1 MKCINCGFEAETDFA
16 YCPSCGTCQ
25 SPDAPE
31 VSAAPA
37 NQVAMRIL
45 PALKDKLF
53 FVLCIL
59 MSVSCGL
66 TLISSGPDVFSI
78 LFTIF
83 LWLTYAQANK
93 DIADAK
99 YLRCISGT
107 YYAYYVILNVA
118 AIIMIVAG
126 VIFSSALNV
135 LLADSS
141 FVSEITG
148 ALDSYASGIGTRLAG
163 LFAAGMGML
172 FMIIFVLVGVIML
185 VINLFSTRYIH
196 RFAKSVYKSIEAG
209 QLELK
214 HINAAH
220 IWLWIFGIC
229 SGISCLGNLASGNL
243 LLILGSGASA
253 AAPII
258 AALLVKKY
266 LIDAPQG

>member
-1 MKCINCGFEAETDFA
+1 MKCVNCGFEAATDFA
-16 YCPSCGTCQ
+16 YCPNCGTNQ
-25 SPDAPE
+25 STDA
-31 VSAAPA
+31 SA

-53 FVLCIL
+53 LVLCIL
-59 MSVSCGL
+59 VSVSCAM
-66 TLISSGPDVFSI
+66 TLFSSGPDVISI

-83 LWLTYAQANK
+83 LWLTFTKAQQ
-93 DIADAK
+93 DVADEK

-107 YYAYYVILNVA
+107 VYAHYVILNVA

-126 VIFSSALNV
+126 VLLSSVLNV
-135 LLADSS
+135 LLTDRS

-148 ALDSYASGIGTRLAG
+148 ALDSYAPGLGSRLGGLFTAG
-163 LFAAGMGML
+163 LGL
-172 FMIIFVLVGVIML
+172 IFMIIFVLVGVIML
-185 VINLFSTRYIH
+185 VVNLFSNRYIH
-196 RFAKSVYKSIEAG
+196 RFAKSVYKSLEVG

-214 HINAAH
+214 HMNAAH
-220 IWLWIFGIC
+220 IWLWVFGIF
-229 SGISCLGNLASGNL
+229 SGISCLGNLASGDI

-266 LIDAPQG
+266 LIDTPALEA